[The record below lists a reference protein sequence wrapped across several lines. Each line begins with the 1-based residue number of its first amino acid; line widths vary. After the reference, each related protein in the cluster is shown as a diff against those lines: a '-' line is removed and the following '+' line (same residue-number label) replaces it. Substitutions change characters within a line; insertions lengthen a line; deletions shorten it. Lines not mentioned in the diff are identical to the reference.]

1 MILIGNGRVITN
13 DNNNTFIENGCIAI
27 EGNMIKEVGETSK
40 IKYKYAN
47 KYDEFIDAKE
57 KLIMPGMI
65 NTHHHIYSAFAR
77 GLDLKNPPA
86 ETFTDILKNVW
97 WRIDKKLSLED
108 IRYSAYTTLIECI
121 KNGVTTVFDHHASP
135 MSVEGSLFAISN
147 VADELGIRGCYCYEV
162 SDRDGQ
168 RILKQGINENID
180 FIKYANAKEDDM
192 TKGMFGMHASFTLSN
207 ESLEKCMKYMQG
219 NKAGYHINIEESL
232 EDLKQSLKISDKGT
246 VERLMDYGILGEKTI
261 ASHCIHVNETEL
273 DILKETNTSVVNNPE
288 SNMANAVGVA
298 PVIKMIEQG
307 IRIGMGTDGYTS
319 DMFESMKVENII
331 HKHNLCNSNVGF
343 METSKMVFNNNKEIV
358 SKYYNNPLG
367 VLEEGAYADV
377 IVVDYN
383 PMTPMDKNNYFGHI
397 LFGVSGRSVDTTVIN
412 GKVVMKDR
420 VIVNIDEELIYKK
433 ARQVAEKL
441 WKKL

>member
-121 KNGVTTVFDHHASP
+121 KNGVTTIFDHHSSP

-180 FIKYANAKEDDM
+180 FIKYANEKEDDM
-192 TKGMFGMHASFTLSN
+192 TKGMFGMHASFTLSS
-207 ESLEKCMKYMQG
+207 ESLEKCREAMDG
-219 NKAGYHINIEESL
+219 IDAGYHIHVSEGI
-232 EDLKQSLKISDKGT
+232 EDLKNSLICSGKRT
-246 VERLMDYGILGEKTI
+246 VERLFDYGILGEKTI
-261 ASHCIHVNETEL
+261 ASHCILVNKYEL

-298 PVIKMIEQG
+298 PVIKMIDKG
-307 IRIGMGTDGYTS
+307 IRIGLGTDGYTN

-331 HKHNLCNSNVGF
+331 NKHNLCNSNVGF
-343 METSKMVFNNNKEIV
+343 METAKMIFNNKEIA
-358 SKYYNNPLG
+358 SKYYNKPLG

>member
-121 KNGVTTVFDHHASP
+121 KNGVTTIFDHHSSP

-180 FIKYANAKEDDM
+180 FIKYANEKEDDM

-207 ESLEKCMKYMQG
+207 ESLEKCREAMDG
-219 NKAGYHINIEESL
+219 IDAGYHIHVSEGI
-232 EDLKQSLKISDKGT
+232 EDLKNSLICSGKRT
-246 VERLMDYGILGEKTI
+246 VERLFDYGILGEKTI
-261 ASHCIHVNETEL
+261 ASHCIHVNKYEL

-298 PVIKMIEQG
+298 PVIKMIDKG
-307 IRIGMGTDGYTS
+307 IRIGLGTDGYTN

-331 HKHNLCNSNVGF
+331 NKHNLCNSNVGF
-343 METSKMVFNNNKEIV
+343 METAKMIFNNKEIA
-358 SKYYNNPLG
+358 SKYYNKPLG

-397 LFGVSGRSVDTTVIN
+397 LFGVSGRSVNTTVIN

>member
-121 KNGVTTVFDHHASP
+121 KNGVTTIFDHHSSP

-180 FIKYANAKEDDM
+180 FIKYANEKEDDM

-207 ESLEKCMKYMQG
+207 ESLEKCREAMDG
-219 NKAGYHINIEESL
+219 IDAGYHIHVSEGI
-232 EDLKQSLKISDKGT
+232 EDLKNSLICSGKRT
-246 VERLMDYGILGEKTI
+246 VERLFDYGILGEKTI
-261 ASHCIHVNETEL
+261 ASHCIHVNKYEL

-298 PVIKMIEQG
+298 PVIKMIDKG
-307 IRIGMGTDGYTS
+307 IRIGLGTDGYTN

-331 HKHNLCNSNVGF
+331 NKHNLCNSNVGF
-343 METSKMVFNNNKEIV
+343 METAKMIFNNKEIV
-358 SKYYNNPLG
+358 SKYYNKPLG
-367 VLEEGAYADV
+367 VLEDGAYADV

>member
-108 IRYSAYTTLIECI
+108 IRYTAYTTLIECI
-121 KNGVTTVFDHHASP
+121 KNGVTTIFDHHSSP

-180 FIKYANAKEDDM
+180 FIKYANEKEDDM

-207 ESLEKCMKYMQG
+207 ESLEKCREAMDG
-219 NKAGYHINIEESL
+219 IDAGYHIHVSEGI
-232 EDLKQSLKISDKGT
+232 EDLKNSLICSGKRT
-246 VERLMDYGILGEKTI
+246 VERLFDYGILGEKTI
-261 ASHCIHVNETEL
+261 ASHCIHVNKYEL

-288 SNMANAVGVA
+288 SN
-298 PVIKMIEQG
+298 I
-307 IRIGMGTDGYTS
+307 
-319 DMFESMKVENII
+319 ENII
-331 HKHNLCNSNVGF
+331 NKHNLCNSNVGF
-343 METSKMVFNNNKEIV
+343 METAKMIFNNKEIA
-358 SKYYNNPLG
+358 SKYYNKPLG

>member
-57 KLIMPGMI
+57 KLIMPGMV

-108 IRYSAYTTLIECI
+108 IRYTAYTTLIECI
-121 KNGVTTVFDHHASP
+121 KNGVTTIFDHHSSP

-147 VADELGIRGCYCYEV
+147 VADELGLRGCYCYEV

-180 FIKYANAKEDDM
+180 FIKYANEKEDDM

-207 ESLEKCMKYMQG
+207 ESLEKCREAMDG
-219 NKAGYHINIEESL
+219 IDAGYHIHVSEGI
-232 EDLKQSLKISDKGT
+232 EDLKNSLICSGKRT
-246 VERLMDYGILGEKTI
+246 VERLFDYGILGEKTI
-261 ASHCIHVNETEL
+261 ASHCIHVNKYEL

-298 PVIKMIEQG
+298 PVIKMIDKG
-307 IRIGMGTDGYTS
+307 IRIGLGTDGYTN

-331 HKHNLCNSNVGF
+331 NKHNLCNSNVGF
-343 METSKMVFNNNKEIV
+343 METAKMIFNNKEIA
-358 SKYYNNPLG
+358 SKYYNKPLG

>member
-121 KNGVTTVFDHHASP
+121 KNGVTTIFDHHSSP

-180 FIKYANAKEDDM
+180 FIKYANEKEDDM

-207 ESLEKCMKYMQG
+207 ESLEKCREAMDG
-219 NKAGYHINIEESL
+219 IDAGYHIHVSEGI
-232 EDLKQSLKISDKGT
+232 EDLKNSLICSGKRT
-246 VERLMDYGILGEKTI
+246 VERLFDYGILGEKTI
-261 ASHCIHVNETEL
+261 ASHCIHVNKYEL

-298 PVIKMIEQG
+298 PVIKMIDKG
-307 IRIGMGTDGYTS
+307 IRIGLGTDGYTS

-331 HKHNLCNSNVGF
+331 NKHNLCNSNVGF
-343 METSKMVFNNNKEIV
+343 METAKMIFNNKEIV
-358 SKYYNNPLG
+358 SKYYNKPLG
-367 VLEEGAYADV
+367 VLEDGAYADV

>member
-207 ESLEKCMKYMQG
+207 ESLEKCREAMDG
-219 NKAGYHINIEESL
+219 IDAGYSG
-232 EDLKQSLKISDKGT
+232 KRT

>member
-121 KNGVTTVFDHHASP
+121 KNGVTTIFDHHSSP

-147 VADELGIRGCYCYEV
+147 VADELGIRGCYCHEV

-180 FIKYANAKEDDM
+180 FIKYANEKEDDM

-207 ESLEKCMKYMQG
+207 ESLEKCREAMDG
-219 NKAGYHINIEESL
+219 IDAGYHIHVSEGI
-232 EDLKQSLKISDKGT
+232 EDLKNSLICSGKRT
-246 VERLMDYGILGEKTI
+246 VERLFDYGILGEKTI
-261 ASHCIHVNETEL
+261 ASHCIHVNKYEL

-298 PVIKMIEQG
+298 PVIKMIDKG
-307 IRIGMGTDGYTS
+307 IRIGLGTDGYTN

-331 HKHNLCNSNVGF
+331 NKHNLCNSNVGF
-343 METSKMVFNNNKEIV
+343 METAKMIFNNKEIA
-358 SKYYNNPLG
+358 SKYYNKPLG

>member
-121 KNGVTTVFDHHASP
+121 KNGVTTVFDHHSSP

-180 FIKYANAKEDDM
+180 FIKYANEKEDDM

-207 ESLEKCMKYMQG
+207 ESLERCREAMDG
-219 NKAGYHINIEESL
+219 IDAGYHIHVSEGI
-232 EDLKQSLKISDKGT
+232 EDLKNSLICSGKRT
-246 VERLMDYGILGEKTI
+246 VERLFDYGILGEKTI
-261 ASHCIHVNETEL
+261 ASHCIHVNKYEL

-298 PVIKMIEQG
+298 PVIKMIDKG
-307 IRIGMGTDGYTS
+307 IRIGLGTDGYTN

-331 HKHNLCNSNVGF
+331 NKHNLCNSNVGF
-343 METSKMVFNNNKEIV
+343 METAKMIFNNKEIA
-358 SKYYNNPLG
+358 SKYYNKPLG

>member
-40 IKYKYAN
+40 IKYKYDN

-121 KNGVTTVFDHHASP
+121 KNGVTTIFDHHASP

-180 FIKYANAKEDDM
+180 FIKYANEKEDDM

-207 ESLEKCMKYMQG
+207 ESLEKCREAMDG
-219 NKAGYHINIEESL
+219 IDAGYHIHVSEGI
-232 EDLKQSLKISDKGT
+232 EDLKNSLICSGKRT
-246 VERLMDYGILGEKTI
+246 VERLFDYGILGEKTI
-261 ASHCIHVNETEL
+261 ASHCIHVNKYEL

-298 PVIKMIEQG
+298 PVIKMIDKG
-307 IRIGMGTDGYTS
+307 IRIGLGTDGYTN

-331 HKHNLCNSNVGF
+331 NKHNLCNSNVGF
-343 METSKMVFNNNKEIV
+343 METAKMIFNNKEIA
-358 SKYYNNPLG
+358 SKYYNKPLG

>member
-13 DNNNTFIENGCIAI
+13 DSNNRFIDNGCIAI
-27 EGNMIKEVGETSK
+27 EGNIIKDIGETSL
-40 IKYKYAN
+40 IKLKYED
-47 KYDEFIDAKE
+47 KYDEFIEAKG
-57 KLIMPGMI
+57 KLIMPGLI

-77 GLDLKNPPA
+77 GLNLKNPPA

-121 KNGVTTVFDHHASP
+121 KSGVTTVFDHHASP
-135 MSVEGSLFAISN
+135 MAVEGSLFAISN

-180 FIKYANAKEDDM
+180 FIKYANTKEDDM
-192 TKGMFGMHASFTLSN
+192 TKGMFGMHASFTLSH
-207 ESLEKCMKYMQG
+207 ESLEKCKEAMNG
-219 NKAGYHINIEESL
+219 IDSGYHIHVSEGI
-232 EDLKQSLKISDKGT
+232 EDLKNSLMYSGKRT
-246 VERLMDYGILGEKTI
+246 VERLMDYGILGDKTI
-261 ASHCIHVNETEL
+261 AGHCIHVNEEEI
-273 DILKETNTSVVNNPE
+273 DILKATNTNVVNNPE

-298 PVIKMIEQG
+298 PVIKMMDKG
-307 IRIGMGTDGYTS
+307 IRVGIGTDGYTS

-343 METSKMVFNNNKEIV
+343 METSKMIFNNNKEIA
-358 SKYYNNPLG
+358 SKYYKNPLG
-367 VLEEGAYADV
+367 VLEEGAYADI

-383 PMTPMDKNNYFGHI
+383 PITPIDKENYFGNI
-397 LFGVSGRSVDTTVIN
+397 LFGVCGRSVDTAIIN

-433 ARQVAEKL
+433 SRQVAERL
-441 WKKL
+441 WKRL

>member
-121 KNGVTTVFDHHASP
+121 KNGVTTIFDHHSSP

-180 FIKYANAKEDDM
+180 FIKYANEKEDDM

-207 ESLEKCMKYMQG
+207 ESLEKCREAMDG
-219 NKAGYHINIEESL
+219 IDAGYHIHVSEGI
-232 EDLKQSLKISDKGT
+232 EDLKNSLICSGKRT
-246 VERLMDYGILGEKTI
+246 VERLFDYGILGEKTI
-261 ASHCIHVNETEL
+261 ASHCIHVNKYEL

-298 PVIKMIEQG
+298 PVIKMIDKG
-307 IRIGMGTDGYTS
+307 IRIGLGTDGYTN

-331 HKHNLCNSNVGF
+331 NKHNLCNSNVGF
-343 METSKMVFNNNKEIV
+343 METAKMIFNNKEIV
-358 SKYYNNPLG
+358 SKYYNKPLG

>member
-108 IRYSAYTTLIECI
+108 IRYTAYTTLIECI
-121 KNGVTTVFDHHASP
+121 KNGVTTIFDHHSSP

-180 FIKYANAKEDDM
+180 FIKYANEKEDDM

-207 ESLEKCMKYMQG
+207 ESLEKCREAMDG
-219 NKAGYHINIEESL
+219 IDAGYHIHVSEGI
-232 EDLKQSLKISDKGT
+232 EDLKNSLICSGKRT
-246 VERLMDYGILGEKTI
+246 VERLFDYGILGEKTI
-261 ASHCIHVNETEL
+261 ASHCIHVNKYEL

-298 PVIKMIEQG
+298 PVIKMIDKG
-307 IRIGMGTDGYTS
+307 IRIGLGTDGYTN

-331 HKHNLCNSNVGF
+331 NKHNLCNSNVGF
-343 METSKMVFNNNKEIV
+343 METAKMIFNNKEIA
-358 SKYYNNPLG
+358 SKYYNKPLG

>member
-121 KNGVTTVFDHHASP
+121 KNGVTTIFDHHSSP

-180 FIKYANAKEDDM
+180 FIKYANEKEDDM
-192 TKGMFGMHASFTLSN
+192 TKGMFGMHASFTLSS
-207 ESLEKCMKYMQG
+207 ESLEKCREAMDG
-219 NKAGYHINIEESL
+219 IDAGYHIHVSEGI
-232 EDLKQSLKISDKGT
+232 EDLKNSLICSGKRT
-246 VERLMDYGILGEKTI
+246 VERLFDYGILGEKTI
-261 ASHCIHVNETEL
+261 ASHCIHVNKYEL

-298 PVIKMIEQG
+298 PVIKMIDKG
-307 IRIGMGTDGYTS
+307 IRIGLGTDGYTN

-331 HKHNLCNSNVGF
+331 NKHNLCNSNVGF
-343 METSKMVFNNNKEIV
+343 METAKMIFNNKEIA
-358 SKYYNNPLG
+358 SKYYNKPLG